1 MSTDKT
7 LRRRYFE
14 SIEQE
19 VQQLEQDPKAFYDVV
34 NKNIHGIF
42 EAAYLERLSNIHD
55 KSKEAQA
62 LEKRRMFIRLKKFLL
77 KSRLLV
83 YVGEETDRLA
93 ARVQSLPFKQLHLT
107 EKWDESHRDS
117 EHPDIQQSVMWH
129 LSKAVGKVA
138 LAPPEML
145 RSYLTDPDA
154 AKSLQAY
161 TFDKAELEKLRRDL
175 LENPEKYEAM
185 LQRER
190 EPDNWQADPDPGRF
204 WDGRRARAQTREYW
218 HRLVNDGRCEQLDN
232 WPMRVEYH
240 AYKKWA
246 DGIQEKALDTLK
258 FTVSRLLLDFNQDES
273 LGNTVTEFA
282 PKVNESKRQALDRLL
297 IMLNEEP
304 TEASDVEVKAEAR
317 KLSKGKPRALSDIRK
332 DFYSLLDQDGEL
344 N

>member
-14 SIEQE
+14 SIDKE
-19 VQQLEQDPKAFYDVV
+19 VKQLEQDPKAFYDLV

-42 EAAYLERLSNIHD
+42 EAAYLERLSNIHE

-83 YVGEETDRLA
+83 YLGEETDRLA

-138 LAPPEML
+138 LTPPEMV

-185 LQRER
+185 L
-190 EPDNWQADPDPGRF
+190 
-204 WDGRRARAQTREYW
+204 
-218 HRLVNDGRCEQLDN
+218 
-232 WPMRVEYH
+232 
-240 AYKKWA
+240 
-246 DGIQEKALDTLK
+246 
-258 FTVSRLLLDFNQDES
+258 
-273 LGNTVTEFA
+273 
-282 PKVNESKRQALDRLL
+282 
-297 IMLNEEP
+297 
-304 TEASDVEVKAEAR
+304 
-317 KLSKGKPRALSDIRK
+317 
-332 DFYSLLDQDGEL
+332 
-344 N
+344 

>member
-14 SIEQE
+14 SIDKE
-19 VQQLEQDPKAFYDVV
+19 VKQLEQDPKAFYDLV

-42 EAAYLERLSNIHD
+42 EAAYLERLSNIHE

-83 YVGEETDRLA
+83 YLGEETDRLA

-138 LAPPEML
+138 LAPPEMV

-185 LQRER
+185 L
-190 EPDNWQADPDPGRF
+190 
-204 WDGRRARAQTREYW
+204 
-218 HRLVNDGRCEQLDN
+218 
-232 WPMRVEYH
+232 
-240 AYKKWA
+240 
-246 DGIQEKALDTLK
+246 
-258 FTVSRLLLDFNQDES
+258 
-273 LGNTVTEFA
+273 
-282 PKVNESKRQALDRLL
+282 
-297 IMLNEEP
+297 
-304 TEASDVEVKAEAR
+304 
-317 KLSKGKPRALSDIRK
+317 
-332 DFYSLLDQDGEL
+332 
-344 N
+344 